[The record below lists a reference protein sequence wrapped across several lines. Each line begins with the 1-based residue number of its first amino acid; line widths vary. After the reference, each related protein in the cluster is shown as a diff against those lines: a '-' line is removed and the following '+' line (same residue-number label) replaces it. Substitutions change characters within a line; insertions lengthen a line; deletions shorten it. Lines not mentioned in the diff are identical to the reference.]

1 VWLAVGLLGTLTERM
16 DDDKAQWVFE
26 SGVFKTYVSADEVE

>member
-1 VWLAVGLLGTLTERM
+1 MEPTAQVDFA
-16 DDDKAQWVFE
+16 DDKAQWVFE